1 MKIDPPPG
9 AKCKDKFLVQSSLI
23 EASMEHLNLAEI
35 VRSLS
40 SALAIVGPS
49 LTLLWVLL
57 RQWSSIE
64 KEGKERI
71 SEQKIRCAYIDAE
84 DEDAVPHSP
93 DETMDRSTLIDG
105 SVSALADSCASR
117 QPVLTLSRVSW
128 LAAQHPRQ
136 RSLARRDPDYVP
148 PGRHDAPYSSS
159 HDQAV
164 RLRLAI
170 ASLQRGLVVVG
181 SSSRRSNAYAF
192 VG

>member
-1 MKIDPPPG
+1 MDAELVSCDLTVLRSTEFWSDRTWRVCRGVWCVIRPSSSCVSRLTSEHPLLLPVAVLLQPMKVDPPPG

-40 SALAIVGPS
+40 SALAIVGLS

-93 DETMDRSTLIDG
+93 DETTDGSTLIDG
-105 SVSALADSCASR
+105 SVSPTHRTLALE
-117 QPVLTLSRVSW
+117 QL
-128 LAAQHPRQ
+128 
-136 RSLARRDPDYVP
+136 RS
-148 PGRHDAPYSSS
+148 
-159 HDQAV
+159 
-164 RLRLAI
+164 
-170 ASLQRGLVVVG
+170 
-181 SSSRRSNAYAF
+181 
-192 VG
+192 